1 MNDAAFVPR
10 ARHLAALLLLAAA
23 PLHAQVTAG
32 EWFIGSDP
40 GFGQG
45 HAISFTPG
53 GTVAFDQALTAP
65 LAPGPHVLYMRVR
78 DAAGRWSH
86 TQARHLHVQ
95 RHAPGHVLTDA
106 EWFIGDDPGFGQG
119 TAVDLAPGATAEL
132 DAVLPAA
139 PGPGAHVLH
148 LRARDAHGQWGHTHA
163 RHLHAHRTHTGVQL
177 QAGEWFI
184 GDDPGFGQGEPLAF
198 DPADTLSALA
208 FGAPVIAPGPLFRW
222 AGVRTLDDAGNWG
235 HTAMRPLLVRPGG
248 AGVIAA
254 AEWFIGDDPGF
265 GLGQAIDV
273 GQPAP
278 LITDLL
284 FAAMTQGLGTGDHVL
299 YVRVFNDDGVPS
311 QSYPVAFTVL
321 DPTGVGELLGDDL
334 RAGPNPTTGD
344 FILRTEKPVTGM
356 QLRLVD
362 GGGRTVLEAPFTGD
376 RARLDLAG
384 FAAGTYHLFI
394 TDAEGG
400 HRVLAVVKQ

>member
-1 MNDAAFVPR
+1 MIDACIPR
-10 ARHLAALLLLAAA
+10 ARHAAALLLLAAA
-23 PLHAQVTAG
+23 PLCAQVITG

-45 HAISFTPG
+45 NTISFTPG
-53 GTVAFDQALTAP
+53 GTVAFNQALTAP
-65 LAPGPHVLYMRVR
+65 LAPGPHVLYLRVR

-95 RHAPGHVLTDA
+95 RQAAGNVLTGA
-106 EWFIGDDPGFGQG
+106 EWFIGSDPGFGQG
-119 TAVDLAPGATAEL
+119 TAVDLPLGATAEL
-132 DAVLPAA
+132 AA
-139 PGPGAHVLH
+139 TLTPTLGPGPHLLH

-163 RHLHAHRTHTGVQL
+163 RQLHARRTHSGVQL

-184 GDDPGFGQGEPLAF
+184 GDDPGFGQGEPLTF
-198 DPADTLSALA
+198 DPVDTLTALA
-208 FGAPVIAPGPLFRW
+208 FAAPVITPGPLFRW

-254 AEWFIGDDPGF
+254 AEWFMGDDPGF
-265 GLGQAIDV
+265 GHGHAIDT

-284 FAAMTQGLGTGDHVL
+284 FAATTQGLETGDHVL

-311 QSYPVAFTVL
+311 QSYPVPFTVL
-321 DPTGVGELLGDDL
+321 DPNGVGELLGDDL

-344 FILRTEKPVTGM
+344 FVLRTEKPLHGVH
-356 QLRLVD
+356 LRLVD
-362 GGGRTVLEAPFTGD
+362 DSGCTVLQAPFNGD
-376 RARLDLAG
+376 QARLDLTEL
-384 FAAGTYHLFI
+384 AAGTYYLLM
-394 TDAEGG
+394 TDGDG
-400 HRVLAVVKQ
+400 SHRVLPVVKQ